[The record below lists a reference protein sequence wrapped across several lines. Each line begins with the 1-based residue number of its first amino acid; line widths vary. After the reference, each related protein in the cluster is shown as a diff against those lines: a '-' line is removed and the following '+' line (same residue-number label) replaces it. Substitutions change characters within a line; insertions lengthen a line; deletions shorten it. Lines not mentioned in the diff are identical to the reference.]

1 MHNTQTPSRQPRSS
15 WQTLG
20 DGPSRR
26 PEEDIWVDRDVESAR
41 QSIMAQ
47 VIKQGRATQVPPAA
61 LLENLTVLMLR
72 DLCADLGVA
81 KKGKKSEIIG
91 RLELC
96 RQGIVEE
103 ETRGKYKRK

>member
-1 MHNTQTPSRQPRSS
+1 MTYGNFGAPLRAQSSLTDVCTQ
-15 WQTLG
+15 
-20 DGPSRR
+20 
-26 PEEDIWVDRDVESAR
+26 
-41 QSIMAQ
+41 
-47 VIKQGRATQVPPAA
+47 
-61 LLENLTVLMLR
+61 
-72 DLCADLGVA
+72 A